1 MLFSTHAQP
10 AATWRRAGV
19 IAAGAALVC
28 ALLLAPLL
36 HFVAGEDWASSIL
49 WASAA
54 GIGCGGLIALI
65 WLTDRIAAA
74 LLAKIPFRKV
84 RRRKTG
90 VEAAAARA
98 QVAATLDAI
107 ETELKRIGYWQADPP
122 DLLALCDSGEIK
134 SYLDAPS
141 FELWLQCVFL
151 PRARTMLQ
159 NDQLP
164 ASSSVGVIA
173 MRQYDYHSYV
183 EEAQPLLRLLSAFDA
198 QVNAYVGHDPLNG

>member
-1 MLFSTHAQP
+1 MLFSTPSHP

-28 ALLLAPLL
+28 TLLLAPLL
-36 HFVAGEDWASSIL
+36 HFAVGETWAFSIAL
-49 WASAA
+49 SIAA
-54 GIGCGGLIALI
+54 GVGTGALI
-65 WLTDRIAAA
+65 VLMWLGGRLLDA
-74 LLAKIPFRKV
+74 LFAKRPIGKMRP
-84 RRRKTG
+84 RKTP
-90 VEAAAARA
+90 EESAAARA
-98 QVAATLDAI
+98 QMGATLETI
-107 ETELKRIGYWQADPP
+107 EVELKRIGFWQDNPP

-151 PRARTMLQ
+151 PRARLMLQ

-164 ASSSVGVIA
+164 PSSSVGVIA

-183 EEAQPLLRLLSAFDA
+183 EEAQPLLRLLNAFDA
-198 QVNAYVGHDPLNG
+198 QVNAYVGHDPLSG